1 MDSTGEGL
9 RTKDKGQL
17 AKVIDESTSTILREV
32 ESLKSMVD
40 EFSRFARL
48 PNVSLESG
56 NLNDLIKQTVL
67 LYEDRVSDLKIE
79 TNLAKNLPETLIDSE
94 QLKRVFVNLIDN
106 AIEVFDKDQSSKRI
120 EIKTFYD
127 KAKDLIV
134 AEISDNGKGI
144 PPADFQKLFQPYFS
158 TKGRGTGLGLAI
170 VQRIVSEHHG
180 KIKAVNNS
188 PKGAKFIVEIPVLN

>member
-1 MDSTGEGL
+1 
-9 RTKDKGQL
+9 
-17 AKVIDESTSTILREV
+17 
-32 ESLKSMVD
+32 MVD

-48 PNVSLESG
+48 PNVLLETG
-56 NLNDLIKQTVL
+56 NLNDLINQTVL
-67 LYEDRVSDLKIE
+67 LYEDRISDLKIE
-79 TNLAKNLPETLIDSE
+79 TNLAENLPETLIDSE

-106 AIEVFDKDQSSKRI
+106 AIEVFDKEQIEKRI

-127 KAKDLIV
+127 KARDLIV

-170 VQRIVSEHHG
+170 VQRIISEHHG

-188 PKGAKFIVEIPVLN
+188 PKGAKFIVELPVNTEMVLIL